1 MWIQIEA
8 IYLQFHQ
15 HTGQWMLS
23 TNRLL
28 SLAIMVVAHVS
39 TCCFHSPP
47 PKKKPH
53 NPQLQYHRTNISISK
68 TLIPLKPV
76 SLHSLTEEQ
85 CYSRSE
91 NWLLQRNI
99 PREGSQVS
107 LHNSLL
113 RRRLNKRDSIYS
125 KPWRLGWL
133 IMISDSNKL
142 QTQLSAMNLLPSSH
156 LRYYWL
162 QDLLL
167 ILSVSFARWLEVWQA
182 APS

>member
-1 MWIQIEA
+1 MTWGVTLMWIQIEA

-15 HTGQWMLS
+15 HTEQWMLS

-28 SLAIMVVAHVS
+28 SLAIMVVTHVS
-39 TCCFHSPP
+39 MYCFHSTHPTP
-47 PKKKPH
+47 SKKT
-53 NPQLQYHRTNISISK
+53 PQLQYHRTNISISK
-68 TLIPLKPV
+68 TLIPLTFV
-76 SLHSLTEEQ
+76 SVHSLTEEQ
-85 CYSRSE
+85 CYSCSE

-133 IMISDSNKL
+133 IMISDSNWL

-156 LRYYWL
+156 LKY
-162 QDLLL
+162 
-167 ILSVSFARWLEVWQA
+167 
-182 APS
+182 